1 MNEAGLDQEELPQ
14 PAPAQRFGF
23 ALLSNSPSSEV
34 FLPHSNQRSN
44 GRAAAVLYLVF
55 IQFVASLLVSSG
67 TVTGSW
73 LHAVLYLLPP

>member
-34 FLPHSNQRSN
+34 FLPQQSTVE
-44 GRAAAVLYLVF
+44 RAAQLLSF
-55 IQFVASLLVSSG
+55 SLLSPPK
-67 TVTGSW
+67 
-73 LHAVLYLLPP
+73 YLCV